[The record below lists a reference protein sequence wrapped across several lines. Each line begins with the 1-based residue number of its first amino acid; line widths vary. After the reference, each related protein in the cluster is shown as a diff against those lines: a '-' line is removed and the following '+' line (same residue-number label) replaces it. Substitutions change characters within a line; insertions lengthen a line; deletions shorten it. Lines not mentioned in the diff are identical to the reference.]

1 MPISGTHSVIGATLG
16 FNLVLRSDSIQWS
29 RIGLVVA
36 SWFISPLMSGMISSI
51 IFLIISKK
59 IIAQTKPL
67 ENGLKALPL
76 FYGVTI
82 FINVASLTINGPDS
96 KYEGTIDDLMI
107 SCLI

>member
-16 FNLVLRSDSIQWS
+16 FNLVLRGFDSIQWS

-36 SWFISPLMSGMISSI
+36 SWFISPLMSGMISSV

-67 ENGLKALPL
+67 DNGLKALPL

-96 KYEGTIDDLMI
+96 K
-107 SCLI
+107 